1 MEGRETTEGTTM
13 AKLLWITNET
23 LGGGDP
29 ELGKLLMEKYLYALV
44 RADEVPGCIILMNA
58 GVRLA
63 CEGST
68 VAADLQLLADRGVKV
83 ESCGTCLDFYQLRE
97 KLVVGEAG
105 TMPATVDAT
114 MAADDVVVLR

>member
-1 MEGRETTEGTTM
+1 MT
-13 AKLLWITNET
+13 KLLWIVNET

-29 ELGKLLMEKYLYALV
+29 ELGKLLMEKYLYALA
-44 RADEVPGCIILMNA
+44 RAEQVPGHIILMNS
-58 GVRLA
+58 GVKLA

-68 VAADLQLLADRGVKV
+68 VAADLQLLADRGVKI

-114 MAADDVVVLR
+114 VVSDDVVVLR